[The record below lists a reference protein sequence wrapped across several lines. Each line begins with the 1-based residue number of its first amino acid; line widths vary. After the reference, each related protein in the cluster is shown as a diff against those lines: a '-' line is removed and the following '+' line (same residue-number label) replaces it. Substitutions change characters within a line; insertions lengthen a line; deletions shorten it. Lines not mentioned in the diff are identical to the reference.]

1 VGGLAED
8 IRVRFYRPTDRQ
20 QVCQFSCANKREKWT
35 REAEEVIRSTPDLLD
50 EQPELAEIVVAVDD
64 EERIVGVVVFGIDPE
79 FDRPTIF
86 SLGVVADR
94 RRQYVGWGLKQA
106 ALAEFVFASDEP
118 TVVVSQV
125 DVRNEAM
132 LRFNEKLSAVRRPD
146 PGARKMFLVSVSV
159 ETQEEPVADGT
170 HPGNVISD

>member
-1 VGGLAED
+1 MPRLAS
-8 IRVRFYRPTDRQ
+8 PT
-20 QVCQFSCANKREKWT
+20 AIW
-35 REAEEVIRSTPDLLD
+35 STPDLLD
-50 EQPELAEIVVAVDD
+50 EQPQLAEIVAVDD
-64 EERIVGVVVFGIDPE
+64 EERVVGVIVFGIDPE

-94 RRQYVGWGLKQA
+94 RRQYIGPGLKQA
-106 ALAEFVFASDEP
+106 VLVELAVASDEP
-118 TVVVSQV
+118 IIVVSQV

-170 HPGNVISD
+170 NPGGAISD